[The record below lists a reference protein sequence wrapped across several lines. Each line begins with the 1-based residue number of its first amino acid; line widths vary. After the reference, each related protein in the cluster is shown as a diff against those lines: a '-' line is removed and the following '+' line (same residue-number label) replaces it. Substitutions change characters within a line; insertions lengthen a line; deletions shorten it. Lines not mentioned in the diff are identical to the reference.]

1 MKFCLIINS
10 CFAKNHRSFTTF
22 VFRKILNKEMLD
34 LQKIRADFPI
44 LSQKVNGKPLVYF
57 DNGAT
62 SQKPQVVIDAISKYY
77 QEINANIHRGVH
89 TLSQL
94 ATDAYETSRGKIQ
107 QHINAKFAHE
117 VLFTSG
123 TTHGINLVANG
134 FASILKSG
142 DEVLVSALEHHSNI
156 VPWQM
161 LCEKTGAVLRV
172 IPMNENGELIMAEY
186 DKLLSNKTKI
196 VTVNHISNALG
207 TVNPIKYMIDK
218 AHEFGA
224 AILIDGA
231 QAVPHL
237 KPNVQELDCDF
248 YVFSG
253 HKICGPTGT
262 GILYGK
268 EAWLNKLPPYQGG
281 GEMIKEVTFEKTT
294 YAELPH
300 KFEAGTPNIAGGIAL
315 GTAVDYMNEIGFENI
330 QIQEKELLAYG
341 TKRLLEIKGLKIY
354 GNAKDKTSV
363 ISFNIEGIHPYDI
376 GTIID
381 KLGIAVRTGH
391 HCAQPIMDFFK
402 IPGTIRAS
410 FAFYNTKEEIDIF
423 VESVK
428 RAQLMLS

>member
-1 MKFCLIINS
+1 
-10 CFAKNHRSFTTF
+10 
-22 VFRKILNKEMLD
+22 MLD
-34 LQKIRADFPI
+34 IQKIRADFPI
-44 LSQKVNGKPLVYF
+44 LSRNVNGKPLVYF

-62 SQKPQVVIDAISKYY
+62 SQKPQIVIDAYASYY

-94 ATDAYETSRGKIQ
+94 ATDAYEESRNKIQ
-107 QHINAKFAHE
+107 NHINAKFAHE
-117 VLFTSG
+117 VIFTAG
-123 TTHGINLVANG
+123 TTHGINAIANG
-134 FASILKSG
+134 FASLLKSG
-142 DEVLVSALEHHSNI
+142 DEVLVSAMEHHSNI

-161 LCEKTGAVLRV
+161 LCEKTGATLRV
-172 IPMNENGELIMAEY
+172 IPMNEKGELIMAEY
-186 DKLLSNKTKI
+186 DKMLSNKTKI
-196 VTVNHISNALG
+196 VTVIHISNALG
-207 TVNPIKYMIDK
+207 TINPIKYMIEK

-237 KPNVQELDCDF
+237 KPDVQELDCDF

-300 KFEAGTPNIAGGIAL
+300 KFEAGTPNIAGGIVL
-315 GTAVDYMNEIGFENI
+315 GTAVDYMNNIGFGNI
-330 QIQEKELLAYG
+330 QIQEKELLDYG
-341 TKRLLEIKGLKIY
+341 TKRLLEIEGLKIY
-354 GNAKDKTSV
+354 GTAEEKTSV

-410 FAFYNTKEEIDIF
+410 FAFYNTKEEIDVM
-423 VESVK
+423 VEAVK
-428 RAQLMLS
+428 KAQMMLS

>member
-1 MKFCLIINS
+1 
-10 CFAKNHRSFTTF
+10 
-22 VFRKILNKEMLD
+22 MLD

-62 SQKPQVVIDAISKYY
+62 SQKPQVVIDAIAKYY

-94 ATDAYETSRGKIQ
+94 ATDAYELSRGKMQ
-107 QHINAKFAHE
+107 HHINAKHAHE

-123 TTHGINLVANG
+123 TTHGVNLVANG
-134 FASILKSG
+134 FASLLKSG

-161 LCEKTGAVLRV
+161 LCERTGATLKVR
-172 IPMNENGELIMAEY
+172 PNNDKGELILSAF
-186 DKLLSNKTKI
+186 DQLLSEKTKI

-207 TVNPIKYMIDK
+207 TINPIKYIIDK

-224 AILIDGA
+224 AVFIDGA

-237 KPNVQELDCDF
+237 KPDVQALDCDF
-248 YVFSG
+248 YAFSG
-253 HKICGPTGT
+253 HKMCGPTGT

-294 YAELPH
+294 YADLPH
-300 KFEAGTPNIAGGIAL
+300 KFEAGTPNIAGGIVL
-315 GTAVDYMNEIGFENI
+315 GTAVDYMNAIGFENI
-330 QIQEKELLAYG
+330 QAQELALLEYG
-341 TKRLLEIKGLKIY
+341 TQRLLEIEGLRIF
-354 GNAKDKTSV
+354 GTSENKTSV
-363 ISFNIEGIHPYDI
+363 ISFNIDGIHPYDI

-391 HCAQPIMDFFK
+391 HCAQPIMNFFE

-410 FAFYNTKEEIDIF
+410 FSFYNTKEEIDSL
-423 VESVK
+423 VEAVK
-428 RAQLMLS
+428 KAKMMLS

>member
-1 MKFCLIINS
+1 
-10 CFAKNHRSFTTF
+10 
-22 VFRKILNKEMLD
+22 MLD

-44 LSQKVNGKPLVYF
+44 LTQKVNGKPLVYF

-62 SQKPQVVIDAISKYY
+62 SQKPKVVIDAITKYY
-77 QEINANIHRGVH
+77 EEINANIHRGVH

-94 ATDAYETSRGKIQ
+94 ATDAYESSRRKIQ
-107 QHINAKFAHE
+107 NHINAKFPHE
-117 VLFTSG
+117 VIFTSG
-123 TTHGINLVANG
+123 STHAINAVANG
-134 FASILKSG
+134 FASLLKSG

-161 LCEKTGAVLRV
+161 LCERTGAILKV
-172 IPMNENGELIMAEY
+172 IPMNENGELIMSEY
-186 DKLLSNKTKI
+186 DKLLSDKTKI
-196 VTVNHISNALG
+196 VAVNHISNALG
-207 TVNPIKYMIDK
+207 TINPIEYMIEK
-218 AHEFGA
+218 AHQFGA

-237 KPNVQELDCDF
+237 KPDVLVLDCDF

-253 HKICGPTGT
+253 HKICGPTGV

-268 EAWLNKLPPYQGG
+268 EAWLHKLPPYQGG
-281 GEMIKEVTFEKTT
+281 GEMIAMVSFEKTT
-294 YAELPH
+294 YADLPH
-300 KFEAGTPNIAGGIAL
+300 KFEAGTPNIEGGIVL
-315 GTAVDYMNEIGFENI
+315 GTAVDYLNEIGFDDIAAYEH
-330 QIQEKELLAYG
+330 ELLVYA
-341 TKRLLEIKGLKIY
+341 TEKLLQIEGLKIF
-354 GNAKDKTSV
+354 GTAVNKASV

>member
-1 MKFCLIINS
+1 
-10 CFAKNHRSFTTF
+10 
-22 VFRKILNKEMLD
+22 MLD
-34 LQKIRADFPI
+34 IQKIRADFPI

-62 SQKPQVVIDAISKYY
+62 SQKPQVVIDAISTYY

-94 ATDAYETSRGKIQ
+94 ATDAYEVSRAKVQ
-107 QHINAKFAHE
+107 NHINAKFAHE

-123 TTHGINLVANG
+123 TTFGINLVANG
-134 FASILKSG
+134 FASILKPG

-161 LCEKTGAVLRV
+161 LCEKTGATLKV
-172 IPMNENGELIMAEY
+172 IPMNENGELIMSEY
-186 DKLLSNKTKI
+186 DKLLSPKTKI

-207 TVNPIKYMIDK
+207 TINPIKYMIDK
-218 AHEFGA
+218 AHEVGA

-237 KPNVQELDCDF
+237 KPDVQALDCDF

-253 HKICGPTGT
+253 HKMCGPTGT
-262 GILYGK
+262 GVLYGK

-294 YAELPH
+294 YADLPH
-300 KFEAGTPNIAGGIAL
+300 KFEAGTPNIAGGIVL
-315 GTAVDYMNEIGFENI
+315 GTAIDYMNEIGFENI
-330 QIQEKELLAYG
+330 QKQELELLDHA
-341 TKRLLEIKGLKIY
+341 TKRLLEIDGLRIF
-354 GNAKDKTSV
+354 GTSEAKTSV
-363 ISFNIEGIHPYDI
+363 VSFNIDGIHPYDI

-391 HCAQPIMDFFK
+391 HCAQPIMNFFG

-410 FAFYNTKEEIDIF
+410 FSFYNTKEEIDLM
-423 VESVK
+423 VEAVK
-428 RAQLMLS
+428 KAQMMLS